1 MKIKVVSPENHAWI
15 KGTAFKEI
23 RMKGT
28 NLGGHTVDVGEFSQ
42 KYSSIGSGMHD
53 LWSHLRLVME
63 L

>member
-1 MKIKVVSPENHAWI
+1 
-15 KGTAFKEI
+15 
-23 RMKGT
+23 MKGT